1 MLPANVLHLT
11 LLRQFQL
18 PIELRN
24 IVIETYFPFLN
35 NDRSPFLTPEQ
46 LLLKMPTNFSKN
58 FHLIPIGKDYYDSD
72 IQRGDEAFSLFVY
85 NEGSSVHAMIGK
97 GYYEIFCWNRIG
109 RLGFRHQEVLYYG
122 NKIVRLKVD
131 ISDDNI
137 KENIQKIIRFYH
149 KWVVNAIHGIGSF
162 INMNSRFFH
171 DFNIQALN
179 LRFY

>member
-1 MLPANVLHLT
+1 MLPDLVLHLT
-11 LLRQFQL
+11 FLRQFQL

-35 NDRSPFLTPEQ
+35 NDRSPFLTLEELRLQ
-46 LLLKMPTNFSKN
+46 QPTSSSKN
-58 FHLIPIGKDYYDSD
+58 FHFIPIGKDYNNSD

-85 NEGSSVHAMIGK
+85 NEGSRVHAMIGK
-97 GYYEIFCWNRIG
+97 GYYEIFWNGTG
-109 RLGFRHQEVLYYG
+109 RLGFHHREVLYYG
-122 NKIVRLKVD
+122 DKIVRLKVE
-131 ISDDNI
+131 ISEDNI
-137 KENIQKIIRFYH
+137 KEIIQQIIRFYH
-149 KWVVNAIHGIGSF
+149 TWVVNAMHGIGCF